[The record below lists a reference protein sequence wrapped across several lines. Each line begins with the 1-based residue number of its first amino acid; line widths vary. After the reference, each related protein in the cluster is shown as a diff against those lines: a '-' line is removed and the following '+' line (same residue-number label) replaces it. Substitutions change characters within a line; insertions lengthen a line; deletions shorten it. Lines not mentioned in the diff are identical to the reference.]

1 MSRVQLTAS
10 QLDRIEDALE
20 GLEDLGL
27 DDPLLSG
34 ADDESRVVAEHLDA
48 YRQILVLTRDAM
60 PLEDAPMG
68 VLDGV
73 IAAAHAAASSGATQ
87 DVPAVAATPTTSA
100 EDQKSWWQRL
110 HAAVWV
116 PALGF
121 AGAAALLLLVMQ
133 PGGDMEEEAPV
144 VAQADADDLRRADE
158 AAGAAAAE
166 ETNAPASEIAEEGR
180 LADSVSSR
188 AAEAED
194 DLRGAGVERRP
205 RVRERN
211 DDVDPFA
218 AADDDV
224 IGGVAK
230 SDKSDAANE
239 DGDDQGLGL
248 GATLG
253 SSRSNAGKASG
264 STASPPPPPKPA
276 PNAPSKKAKTSS
288 TPSTSGGGMPG
299 GNQGPKAPSKAPS
312 KAPPAD
318 PAPEPEPDLPAEFD
332 DEEKQKTDTKNDVGK
347 KKEEPAVDYLMLLQR
362 GEKARKLG
370 KCGSAKLDFNQA
382 KTSPDS
388 KIRARS
394 LAGLGLCAL
403 SAGNEGTAESL
414 FSQARKADGSVGS
427 FISRERALIE
437 GPAPQAQEQTKD

>member
-20 GLEDLGL
+20 GLEDLGS

-60 PLEDAPMG
+60 PLEDAPAG

-73 IAAAHAAASSGATQ
+73 IAAAHAASAAAD
-87 DVPAVAATPTTSA
+87 DVEAVAATPA
-100 EDQKSWWQRL
+100 KDEKSWWQRL

-133 PGGDMEEEAPV
+133 PGADEEEAPM
-144 VAQADADDLRRADE
+144 VAQADEQPRAGD
-158 AAGAAAAE
+158 AAGAAAPE
-166 ETNAPASEIAEEGR
+166 ETNTPTDEAPARKIIEEGR
-180 LADSVSSR
+180 LADSVPSR
-188 AAEAED
+188 DAEAEQ

-218 AADDDV
+218 AADDV
-224 IGGVAK
+224 LGGDDK
-230 SDKSDAANE
+230 SDKSGKSDQADE
-239 DGDDQGLGL
+239 DGDLPSG
-248 GATLG
+248 TLG
-253 SSRSNAGKASG
+253 GALGGSKSSAGKSSG

-276 PNAPSKKAKTSS
+276 PNKKKPKSGPVPNGGIPGGVPSS
-288 TPSTSGGGMPG
+288 TKIP
-299 GNQGPKAPSKAPS
+299 

-318 PAPEPEPDLPAEFD
+318 PAPEPEPDLPAEVD
-332 DEEKQKTDTKNDVGK
+332 DEEKQKTDTKNANKDVGK

-370 KCGSAKLDFNQA
+370 KCGSAKLDFNKA
-382 KTSPDS
+382 KASPDS
-388 KIRARS
+388 KIRARA

-414 FSQARKADGSVGS
+414 FSQARKADGSVSS

-437 GPAPQAQEQTKD
+437 GPPPQAQEQTKD

>member
-60 PLEDAPMG
+60 PLEDAPTG

-73 IAAAHAAASSGATQ
+73 IAAAHAAVSPGATA
-87 DVPAVAATPTTSA
+87 DVPAVAATSTTPA
-100 EDQKSWWQRL
+100 EDRKSWWQRL

-133 PGGDMEEEAPV
+133 PGADMEEEAPV

-158 AAGAAAAE
+158 AAGAAASE
-166 ETNAPASEIAEEGR
+166 PTHAPASKILEEGR

-188 AAEAED
+188 EAEAED

-211 DDVDPFA
+211 EDVDPFA
-218 AADDDV
+218 AADDGV

-230 SDKSDAANE
+230 SDKSDAA

-248 GATLG
+248 GGSLG
-253 SSRSNAGKASG
+253 SSTSNAGKASG
-264 STASPPPPPKPA
+264 STAAPPPPPKPA
-276 PNAPSKKAKTSS
+276 PNSAPKKKAKTTS
-288 TPSTSGGGMPG
+288 TPGGGMPG
-299 GNQGPKAPSKAPS
+299 GPKVPKSPS

-318 PAPEPEPDLPAEFD
+318 PAPEPEPDLPAEVD
-332 DEEKQKTDTKNDVGK
+332 DEEKQKTDAKNDSNKDVGQDVGK

-362 GEKARKLG
+362 GEKARKVG

-382 KTSPDS
+382 KASPDS

-414 FSQARKADGSVGS
+414 FAQARKADGSVGS

-437 GPAPQAQEQTKD
+437 GPPPQAQEQTKD

>member
-27 DDPLLSG
+27 DDPMLLGS
-34 ADDESRVVAEHLDA
+34 DEESRVVAEHLDA
-48 YRQILVLTRDAM
+48 YRQILVLTRDAL
-60 PLEDAPMG
+60 PLEDAPVG

-73 IAAAHAAASSGATQ
+73 IAAAHAATSSGATD
-87 DVPAVAATPTTSA
+87 DVPAVAAAPGKD
-100 EDQKSWWQRL
+100 EKSWWQRL

-133 PGGDMEEEAPV
+133 PGADMQEEAPV
-144 VAQADADDLRRADE
+144 VAQADADELRRADE
-158 AAGAAAAE
+158 AAGAAAPE
-166 ETNAPASEIAEEGR
+166 ETNAPAAEIIEEGR

-188 AAEAED
+188 DAEAEE

-224 IGGVAK
+224 IGGA
-230 SDKSDAANE
+230 DKSGKPAD
-239 DGDDQGLGL
+239 DGDDQGIGL
-248 GATLG
+248 GGTLG
-253 SSRSNAGKASG
+253 STKSSVGKASG

-276 PNAPSKKAKTSS
+276 ANAAPSKKAKSSS
-288 TPSTSGGGMPG
+288 TPSGGMPG
-299 GNQGPKAPSKAPS
+299 GSKVPSG
-312 KAPPAD
+312 PPAD
-318 PAPEPEPDLPAEFD
+318 PAPEPEPDPPAEVD
-332 DEEKQKTDTKNDVGK
+332 DEEKQKTDAKNDSNKDVGQDVGK
-347 KKEEPAVDYLMLLQR
+347 KKEAPAVDYLTLLQR

-370 KCGSAKLDFNQA
+370 KCGSAKLDFNKA
-382 KTSPDS
+382 KDSPDS
-388 KIRARS
+388 KIRARA

-403 SAGNEGTAESL
+403 SAGNESSAESL

-437 GPAPQAQEQTKD
+437 GPPPQAQEQTKD